1 MKWILTSLIFGVF
14 GGGITFLLTQNLNIS
29 IISTISVLI
38 LALLLN
44 PKTRYMKAFYAFGS
58 PLLFNYYFILEGKTT
73 NFNFE
78 LGWKEIDKTSVFVL
92 GLISLSCLI
101 LDFLER
107 NDKLKGTFLAV
118 KKNKVGNITGNNI
131 SINQSNDK

>member
-1 MKWILTSLIFGVF
+1 
-14 GGGITFLLTQNLNIS
+14 
-29 IISTISVLI
+29 
-38 LALLLN
+38 
-44 PKTRYMKAFYAFGS
+44 MKAFYAFGS